1 MLALML
7 RPNPGPTAWPTAWH
21 RVKMP
26 MPLPILLAGSESP
39 TITRVSAELQPWQMP
54 CISLN
59 ANRAGMVVDMPYPAK
74 AKAMPPKETMSSF
87 FLLRQSKAGVAT
99 TRINMAEMENTLLT
113 RPTI

>member
-1 MLALML
+1 
-7 RPNPGPTAWPTAWH
+7 
-21 RVKMP
+21 
-26 MPLPILLAGSESP
+26 
-39 TITRVSAELQPWQMP
+39 
-54 CISLN
+54 
-59 ANRAGMVVDMPYPAK
+59 MPYPAK